1 MAQTAASGWR
11 DFNFDCRMICL
22 RFILARPVK
31 QFSGSPPTVLA
42 VDDDPAVRESLGM
55 TLEEHCRV
63 LLAADGVEALE
74 KLRLQ
79 PVDVVLLDLLMPRMD
94 GREALVQIHARHP
107 RTPVIMVTA
116 VDDVS
121 TIVECVKLG
130 ACDYIKKPWDEEG
143 LVARVHAATR
153 ERRDEPG
160 VLLVSDDVAAL
171 APLHLALE
179 RQIRVVETTVVS
191 ALRSTFRPMAV
202 VLDERGARMRPS
214 GCRLQERF
222 PGAPLV
228 LMKTMNAVLTEL
240 AGHGVISYG
249 GLNTTVTAAVDFIA
263 GHYAEPLSVTAVA
276 SAVSLSASR
285 LAHVF
290 PEATGLTV
298 MDYVTRLRVNI
309 ARRLLLETSDTLD
322 KIAARLGFADASNFS
337 RTFKGIDGIAPGEFR
352 RSKPSY

>member
-1 MAQTAASGWR
+1 VGHESAA
-11 DFNFDCRMICL
+11 
-22 RFILARPVK
+22 
-31 QFSGSPPTVLA
+31 PPTVLA
-42 VDDDPAVRESLGM
+42 VDDDPGVRESLGL

-74 KLRLQ
+74 KLRVQ

-116 VDDVS
+116 VDDVR

-130 ACDYIKKPWDEEG
+130 ACDYVKKPWDEDG
-143 LVARVHAATR
+143 LIARVHAATR
-153 ERRDEPG
+153 ECRDEPG

-179 RQIRVVETTVVS
+179 RQIRVVETTVAS
-191 ALRSTFRPMAV
+191 ALRSTLRPLAIV
-202 VLDERGARMRPS
+202 FDALGARMRPG
-214 GCRLQERF
+214 GCSLQERF
-222 PGAPLV
+222 PGSPLV
-228 LMKTMNAVLTEL
+228 LMRSLDNVLTQL
-240 AGHGVISYG
+240 AGHGVISHA

-276 SAVSLSASR
+276 NAVNLSVSR

-290 PEATGLTV
+290 PETTGLAV
-298 MDYVTRLRVNI
+298 MDYVARLRVNI
-309 ARRLLLETSDTLD
+309 ARLLLETSDTLN

-337 RTFKGIDGIAPGEFR
+337 RAFKGIDGVAPGEFR
-352 RSKPSY
+352 RNKKSY